1 MTQSVLVVTA
11 GGAAAE
17 ERAVEIESLIS
28 AGAGHLT
35 DPARPRQESK
45 GG

>member
-35 DPARPRQESK
+35 DLARPRQESK
-45 GG
+45 RG